1 MPSSRDRAQ
10 TSSLG
15 SSRDQCCRCS
25 TEASTSDAP
34 VTTTMMAATTS
45 TATVRTTSTAVP
57 MSTATA
63 TATMTSTTSVGEKG
77 HCVLYG
83 DPHILTFDKWSQDVR
98 VLFQENGTYWIVR
111 SPRISIQGHY
121 ERMDF
126 SEHQYANGWITSLTV
141 SGTFLEGHELT
152 FTAGVEGEAQLSWDG
167 VAILQGPEREIL
179 LESGLVRARRQDSPL
194 EVWTS
199 LDGTVPPVNAFSAA
213 PIIRSYDVTLPFGV
227 AMTVN
232 SAHWLTHRSNLDVLL
247 TMHPEPEGQSGQCG
261 NFNGDPDDDTM
272 EMMEDMRVEAQGAAA
287 RKLGEA
293 AGCTKE
299 LLANATA
306 VCTAYCGES
315 SGFLED
321 CIYDVCRA
329 GPQVAVSDCLIAWQ
343 TKVATTP
350 AIPTAPSLVGAGC
363 CKPRI
368 VSMLN
373 RQHNFTRSQCAR
385 DCASKSDCN
394 AFAISGCSS
403 SADGTCGGACH
414 HYLIDSQHEAD
425 SGDCLESALNGNTFC
440 YTIQ

>member
-1 MPSSRDRAQ
+1 M
-10 TSSLG
+10 G
-15 SSRDQCCRCS
+15 
-25 TEASTSDAP
+25 
-34 VTTTMMAATTS
+34 
-45 TATVRTTSTAVP
+45 
-57 MSTATA
+57 
-63 TATMTSTTSVGEKG
+63 GEKG

-83 DPHILTFDKWSQDVR
+83 DPHILTSDKWSQDVR

-167 VAILQGPEREIL
+167 VAILQGPEREIS

-213 PIIRSYDVTLPFGV
+213 PIIRSYDVT
-227 AMTVN
+227 
-232 SAHWLTHRSNLDVLL
+232 
-247 TMHPEPEGQSGQCG
+247 
-261 NFNGDPDDDTM
+261 M

-306 VCTAYCGES
+306 MCTAYCGES

-329 GPQVAVSDCLIAWQ
+329 GPQVAISDCLIAWQ

-373 RQHNFTRSQCAR
+373 RQHNFTRSQCAK
-385 DCASKSDCN
+385 DCAPKSDCN

>member
-1 MPSSRDRAQ
+1 M
-10 TSSLG
+10 G
-15 SSRDQCCRCS
+15 
-25 TEASTSDAP
+25 
-34 VTTTMMAATTS
+34 
-45 TATVRTTSTAVP
+45 
-57 MSTATA
+57 
-63 TATMTSTTSVGEKG
+63 GEKG
-77 HCVLYG
+77 HCVLYA

-152 FTAGVEGEAQLSWDG
+152 FTAGVEGEAQL
-167 VAILQGPEREIL
+167 
-179 LESGLVRARRQDSPL
+179 
-194 EVWTS
+194 
-199 LDGTVPPVNAFSAA
+199 
-213 PIIRSYDVTLPFGV
+213 IIRSYDVTLPFGV

-306 VCTAYCGES
+306 MCTAYCGES

-321 CIYDVCRA
+321 CIYDLCRA
-329 GPQVAVSDCLIAWQ
+329 GHQVAISDCLIAWQ

-373 RQHNFTRSQCAR
+373 RQHNFTRSQCAK
-385 DCASKSDCN
+385 DCAPKSDCN

-425 SGDCLESALNGNTFC
+425 SGDCLESALNCNTFC